1 MGGITLKLNFKNVFI
16 ITISVVIAIF
26 VFITVYNN
34 IFVPKQE
41 PRRTLEVE
49 DGKPML
55 GFCVDAMVIERW
67 QKDINIVKTKAE
79 ELGFEVEVLNAYES
93 GEKQIEQIRTLVNE
107 GAVAIF
113 VLPYDKDG
121 LSEVI
126 AEAKR
131 EGVIIISYDR
141 LIANADVDAYVSFDN
156 VLVGE
161 HMAKALVEEVP
172 EGNYLIINGSPLDH
186 NAFMFNEGYYNVLD
200 PYIESGQITII
211 DEVWADNWREEFAVD
226 ALSSLLVE
234 GIQIDA
240 IIGANDRLAEGAI
253 SVLSEFGLVGTIPV
267 VGHDADVSACQK
279 IVEGKQ
285 LMTVYKPIKNLAEGS
300 VELVYKMLQNEDVEI
315 VETISDGTYD
325 VPFYK
330 FDVIPVNASNMRET
344 VIEDLFH
351 REEDVYRN
359 NN

>member
-1 MGGITLKLNFKNVFI
+1 MLKLNFKNVFI
-16 ITISVVIAIF
+16 VTIITVIGIILIISVYNG
-26 VFITVYNN
+26 VFTQR
-34 IFVPKQE
+34 QE
-41 PRRTLEVE
+41 PRRTFEVE

-93 GEKQIEQIRTLVNE
+93 GEKQIEQIRSLVNE

-141 LIANADVDAYVSFDN
+141 LITNANVDAYVSFDN

-161 HMAKALVEEVP
+161 LMAQALVEEKP
-172 EGNYLIINGSPLDH
+172 SGNYVIINGSPLDH
-186 NAFMFNEGYYNVLD
+186 NAFMFRTGYFNILQ
-200 PYIESGQITII
+200 PYIDSGDITIVS
-211 DEVWADNWREEFAVD
+211 EVWADNWREEFAVD
-226 ALSSLLVE
+226 TVSELLVE
-234 GIQIDA
+234 GVQIDA

-279 IVEGKQ
+279 IIEGKQ

-300 VELVYKMLQNEDVEI
+300 VELVYQMLQNKDIIIE
-315 VETISDGTYD
+315 ETIDDGEYQ
-325 VPFYK
+325 VPFFK

-344 VIEDLFH
+344 VIKDLFH
-351 REEDVYRN
+351 REEDVYRDGDN
-359 NN
+359 

>member
-1 MGGITLKLNFKNVFI
+1 MGGYKLKLNFKNIFI
-16 ITISVVIAIF
+16 VTVISVVAII
-26 VFITVYNN
+26 VVIT
-34 IFVPKQE
+34 IFDGVLNQRQE
-41 PRRTLEVE
+41 PRRSFVVE
-49 DGKPML
+49 NGKPML

-79 ELGFEVEVLNAYES
+79 ELGFQVEVVNAYES
-93 GEKQIEQIRTLVNE
+93 GEKQIEQIRSLVKE

-126 AEAKR
+126 AEAKK

-156 VLVGE
+156 VAVGE
-161 HMAKALVEEVP
+161 YMASALIEKAP
-172 EGNYLIINGSPLDH
+172 TGNYVIINGSKLDH
-186 NAFMFNEGYYNVLD
+186 NAYMFNEGYYNVLQ
-200 PYIESGQITII
+200 PYIDAEEITII
-211 DEVWADNWREEFAVD
+211 SEVWADNWREEYAIDAV
-226 ALSSLLVE
+226 SKLLIEDV
-234 GIQIDA
+234 QIDA

-253 SVLSEFGLVGTIPV
+253 SVLSEFGLVGAIPV

-285 LMTVYKPIKNLAEGS
+285 LMTVYKPIKNLAEGA
-300 VELVYKMLQNEDVEI
+300 VELVYKMLQNQDVI
-315 VETISDGTYD
+315 VYETINDGKFD

-330 FDVIPVNASNMRET
+330 FDVIPVDASNMRET
-344 VIEDLFH
+344 VIKDLFH
-351 REEDVYRN
+351 REEDVYRQD
-359 NN
+359 